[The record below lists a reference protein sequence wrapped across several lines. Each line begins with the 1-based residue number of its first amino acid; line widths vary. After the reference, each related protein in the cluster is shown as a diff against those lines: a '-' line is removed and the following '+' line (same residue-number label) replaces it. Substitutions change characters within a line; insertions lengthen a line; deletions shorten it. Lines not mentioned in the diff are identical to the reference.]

1 MILYFSGTGN
11 SEYAARRIAQ
21 ALGDEA
27 VSLFERI
34 KTGDVSPLLSQR
46 PWVLAVP
53 TYAWRI
59 PRIVEEWL
67 ERARLEGSREIWFVL
82 TCGDSIGN
90 AAAYAQA
97 LCDRKGLRYRGC
109 MGITMPENYI
119 ALFQTPD
126 REQALQII
134 RRAEGGIDR
143 AAEFIRRGEPFPK
156 ARATAAG
163 RLCSGP
169 VNRLF
174 YPMFVHAGK
183 FYVTDAC
190 ISCGQCARVCP
201 LTNVRLEG
209 GRPVW
214 GDRCTHCMACICRCP
229 AQAIEYGR
237 HSRGLPRYVCP
248 KQGAV

>member
-11 SEYAARRIAQ
+11 SEYAARRIAEEV
-21 ALGDEA
+21 GDEA
-27 VSLFERI
+27 LNLFDRI
-34 KTGDVSPLLSQR
+34 KNGDTSPLFSQR
-46 PWVLAVP
+46 PWVLAAP

-59 PRIVEEWL
+59 PRMVEGWL
-67 ERARLEGSREIWFVL
+67 EGARLEGSREIWFVM

-90 AAAYAQA
+90 AGAYAQA
-97 LCDRKGLRYRGC
+97 LCARKGLRYHGC

-126 REQALQII
+126 REQAMRII
-134 RRAEGGIDR
+134 DRAEGDIDR
-143 AAEFIRRGEPFPK
+143 AAGMIRRGEPFPE

-163 RLCSGP
+163 RLCSGM

-174 YPMFVHAGK
+174 YPMFVHAK
-183 FYVTDAC
+183 RFYVTDAC
-190 ISCGQCARVCP
+190 IACGQCARVCP

-229 AQAIEYGR
+229 TQAIEYGR

-248 KQGAV
+248 KRNA